1 MLVHN
6 KGNYIRHIGVRLI
19 PGTNSLDEFE
29 TQAFYKALNHPLNK
43 LLIKSGEILL
53 EDSSLAELNTNKAIE
68 LVKDTF
74 DLSLLQE
81 WKESETRKTVL
92 KGIEEQIES
101 IKNPPEDK
109 VIDPNE

>member
-19 PGTNSLDEFE
+19 PGTNSLNEVEAQTFK
-29 TQAFYKALNHPLNK
+29 KALDHPLNK
-43 LLIKSGEILL
+43 TLVQSGEIAFENDDL
-53 EDSSLAELNTNKAIE
+53 SGFNTNKAIE
-68 LVKDTF
+68 LVKDTY
-74 DLSLLQE
+74 DLSLLE
-81 WKESETRKTVL
+81 DWKESETRKTVL